1 MGCQMSK
8 ILQMDLFTGKT
19 IKENTDKKR
28 TKLIGFFVS
37 EKEKKQILKSA
48 LKERH
53 NVSDYMR
60 KMLGF
65 EE

>member
-1 MGCQMSK
+1 MPK

-37 EKEKKQILKSA
+37 EKEKK
-48 LKERH
+48 
-53 NVSDYMR
+53 
-60 KMLGF
+60 
-65 EE
+65 

>member
-1 MGCQMSK
+1 MSK

-37 EKEKKQILKSA
+37 EKEKKQIHKLASKEA
-48 LKERH
+48 L

-65 EE
+65 EK